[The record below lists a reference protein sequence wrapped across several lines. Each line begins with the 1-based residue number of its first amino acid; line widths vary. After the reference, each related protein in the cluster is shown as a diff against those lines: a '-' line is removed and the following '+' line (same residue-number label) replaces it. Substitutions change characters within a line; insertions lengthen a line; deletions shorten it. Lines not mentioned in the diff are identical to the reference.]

1 MSVAGKGC
9 KVETL
14 CLLLSKRMMLLEGNT
29 WTTFVQPHA
38 VLQRHDGR
46 KRVAW
51 GFFLTLVYHLSQKV
65 KKYCPQRPI
74 YSTVILK
81 PCSVRQKRLTCKK
94 VNYYTDGRKRV
105 TGPMGKVHWR
115 SIISG

>member
-1 MSVAGKGC
+1 
-9 KVETL
+9 
-14 CLLLSKRMMLLEGNT
+14 MMLLEGNT

-65 KKYCPQRPI
+65 KKNI
-74 YSTVILK
+74 VLK
-81 PCSVRQKRLTCKK
+81 
-94 VNYYTDGRKRV
+94 
-105 TGPMGKVHWR
+105 GPF
-115 SIISG
+115 IQQ